1 MSEVDQ
7 LKTEARQLF
16 EEANNNLAN
25 PRLDNEWQ
33 FYNSKPALEN
43 SFKHRL
49 KELRKR
55 AVSLKLIN
63 ASFVHGSR

>member
-1 MSEVDQ
+1 MSEIDQ
-7 LKTEARQLF
+7 LKIEARQLF
-16 EEANNNLAN
+16 EEANNNLVI

-33 FYNSKPALEN
+33 FYNSRPTVEN

-49 KELRKR
+49 KEVRQR

-63 ASFVHGSR
+63 ASFLHGAQ